1 MPSWIDCH
9 VHLVMSGTPDAD
21 IRKSQLEMDYQ
32 KARMVISTHLQDF
45 IQCGIVAVRDGGD
58 GHGHTL
64 RYKHENRES
73 FDPAVQLK
81 IAGKAWRQAGRY
93 GKLIGDCP
101 KPGESLSEALANSIT
116 RPDPVCPDHIK
127 IVNSGLNSLTCFGKE
142 TKPQFSIQEMTAVV
156 DLARRMSLPVMV
168 HANGRLPV
176 QIAVESGCSSIEHGF
191 FMGRDNLEKLA
202 ERQIVWIPTA
212 ITMKAYSDWLLPAGN
227 EAKIA
232 IRNLD
237 HQIGQMRLAR
247 KLGVPIALG
256 TDSGS
261 LGVFHGNSAKE
272 ELKLFQEAGFSV
284 SEAIQCA
291 TLNGARLLGIPN
303 LGSLQPGKRASFTVI
318 DGPPEQL
325 FANLN
330 SLKGLS

>member
-1 MPSWIDCH
+1 M
-9 VHLVMSGTPDAD
+9 
-21 IRKSQLEMDYQ
+21 
-32 KARMVISTHLQDF
+32 
-45 IQCGIVAVRDGGD
+45 
-58 GHGHTL
+58 
-64 RYKHENRES
+64 
-73 FDPAVQLK
+73 
-81 IAGKAWRQAGRY
+81 
-93 GKLIGDCP
+93 
-101 KPGESLSEALANSIT
+101 
-116 RPDPVCPDHIK
+116 
-127 IVNSGLNSLTCFGKE
+127 
-142 TKPQFSIQEMTAVV
+142 QEMTAVV
-156 DLARRMSLPVMV
+156 EFARRVNLPVMV

-176 QIAVESGCSSIEHGF
+176 QIAVESGCRSIEHGF
-191 FMGRDNLEKLA
+191 FMGRNNLEKLA

-212 ITMKAYSDWLLPAGN
+212 FTMKAYSDRLFPAGN

-237 HQIGQMRLAR
+237 HQIGQMMLAR

-261 LGVFHGNSAKE
+261 LGVFHGYSAKE

>member
-1 MPSWIDCH
+1 
-9 VHLVMSGTPDAD
+9 
-21 IRKSQLEMDYQ
+21 LEMDYQ
-32 KARMVISTHLQDF
+32 KARMVISTHLQDV
-45 IQCGIVAVRDGGD
+45 IQCGIAAVRDGGD

-73 FDPAVQLK
+73 FNPAVQLK
-81 IAGKAWRQAGRY
+81 TAGKAWHQAGRY

-101 KPGESLSEALANSIT
+101 EPGESLSEALAKSMT

-142 TKPQFSIQEMTAVV
+142 TKPQFSMQEMTAVV
-156 DLARRMSLPVMV
+156 KFARWMNLPVMV
-168 HANGRLPV
+168 HANGKLPV

-191 FMGRDNLEKLA
+191 FMGRNNLEKLA

-212 ITMKAYSDWLLPAGN
+212 ITMKAYSEWLLPASN
-227 EAKIA
+227 EAETA
-232 IRNLD
+232 IRNLE
-237 HQIGQMRLAR
+237 HQIGQMMLAR

-261 LGVFHGNSAKE
+261 LGVFHGYSAKE

-303 LGSLQPGKRASFTVI
+303 LGSLQPGKRACFTVI

-330 SLKGLS
+330 SLKGLT